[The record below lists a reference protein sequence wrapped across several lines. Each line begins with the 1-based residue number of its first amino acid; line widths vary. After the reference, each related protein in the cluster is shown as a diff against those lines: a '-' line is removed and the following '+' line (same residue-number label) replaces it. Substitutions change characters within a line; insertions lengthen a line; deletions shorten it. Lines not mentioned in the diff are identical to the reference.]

1 MDVISKKLRELE
13 ATQKEFWNI
22 DKYCANFLNM
32 LIKTAK
38 YKNIV
43 EVGTSNGYS
52 GIWLALAAK
61 EVGGKVITIE
71 FHKCRY
77 DVACDNFKLCG
88 LEEYI
93 EPRQGMAI
101 DELIDLKKEDYNA
114 KEDKFLDFA
123 FVDANKAQYIKYF
136 ELIDKKL
143 RKGGMIAFD
152 NMLSHKEKVQDTLEA
167 LQNNKN
173 YQIEMM
179 NFEAGLLLALKIGDE

>member
-1 MDVISKKLRELE
+1 MSIIQDKLSELE
-13 ATQKEFWNI
+13 LTQKQFWNI

-38 YKNIV
+38 YKNIL

-61 EVGGKVITIE
+61 AVGGKVITIE

-77 DVACDNFKLCG
+77 DVAVENFKLCK
-88 LEEYI
+88 LDDYI
-93 EPRQGMAI
+93 EARQGMAI
-101 DELIDLKKEDYNA
+101 DEIIDLKKEDYNSQD
-114 KEDKFLDFA
+114 EKFLDFA

-167 LQNNKN
+167 LQNNPN
-173 YQIEMM
+173 YQIEML
-179 NFEAGLLLALKIGDE
+179 NFEAGLLLALKVEEN